1 MTGRLTDRYPQARDF
16 TLPGGST
23 AVLMIHGF
31 TATPAQMRRLGGYL
45 GEQGYT
51 VRGMLLPGHGATVE
65 DMLQSGWQQWL
76 SAART
81 EALRLMQG
89 HQKLVVLGLSMG
101 GLLALLLA
109 EELPVDGV
117 VSLAAAIRVRNKL
130 APLARIL
137 APLGPKTLGGPGE
150 RTEPDDIGYGVTPVR
165 KVGDLMTLARM
176 ARAGLDRIHCPM
188 LVVQSRLDQSVDAR
202 APEIILGGAVN
213 CFDKDML
220 WLESS
225 PHVCTYGP
233 ELPILSQKV
242 GSFLKRI
249 DELDPIE

>member
-101 GLLALLLA
+101 RPAGASA
-109 EELPVDGV
+109 GRG
-117 VSLAAAIRVRNKL
+117 AAGGRRGFPGRRHSGAQQAGAAGADIGSS
-130 APLARIL
+130 
-137 APLGPKTLGGPGE
+137 GPQDPGGPGE

-213 CFDKDML
+213 CFDKDHAVAGIFPPCMHL
-220 WLESS
+220 WPGA
-225 PHVCTYGP
+225 PHPFAEGRI
-233 ELPILSQKV
+233 LPQA
-242 GSFLKRI
+242 
-249 DELDPIE
+249 D